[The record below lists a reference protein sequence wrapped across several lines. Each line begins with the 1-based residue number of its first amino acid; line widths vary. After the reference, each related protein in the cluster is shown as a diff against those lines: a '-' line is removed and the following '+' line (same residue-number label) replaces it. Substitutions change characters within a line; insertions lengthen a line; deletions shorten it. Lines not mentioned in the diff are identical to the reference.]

1 MIQIKLNGKQYKLRS
16 GITLSN
22 LLNLHHLEHNL
33 VGIEL
38 NNKII
43 NQNDFNRM
51 IIRNSDDIEIVE
63 FVGGG

>member
-22 LLNLHHLEHNL
+22 LLNLHNLEPNL

-43 NQNDFNRM
+43 NQNDFNGT

>member
-22 LLNLHHLEHNL
+22 LLNLHNLEPNL